1 MVCRVCG
8 NKTLY
13 KAMDFGNQKL
23 TGVFPDNQDSMEKL
37 SSGVI
42 SLVKCDDESNDEF
55 CGLLQIENSFDPDE
69 MYGDTYGY
77 CSSLNPSMVSHLQS
91 KIDKITQNYNL
102 NSGDLVV
109 DIGSNDATSLKHYSA
124 DLRRVGVDPTGAKF
138 KEMYG
143 EEITLIPE
151 FFEKKVLSENGFEKA
166 KVITS
171 FSMFYDL
178 EDPVTFAKDIES
190 SLAEDGV
197 WVFEQSYLPLMLET
211 NSFDTA
217 CHEHVEY
224 YSMKCI
230 NFILNKAN
238 LKVIDHEFNDIN
250 GGSISVTAAKF
261 SSEYPLDSNLKKT
274 LESESLIYGL
284 QKKSTYKDFMSR
296 VDQNG
301 IELKSL
307 LDRLNHAGKKI
318 AGLGASTKGNV
329 LLQYYGIS
337 TNDINVIG
345 EVNSDKFGSF
355 TPGTK
360 IPIISEDKLIEDG
373 FEYFLVLPWHFKN
386 FFLSLEKLK
395 GKKLIFPL
403 PKVHVIQV

>member
-1 MVCRVCG
+1 
-8 NKTLY
+8 
-13 KAMDFGNQKL
+13 
-23 TGVFPDNQDSMEKL
+23 
-37 SSGVI
+37 
-42 SLVKCDDESNDEF
+42 
-55 CGLLQIENSFDPDE
+55 
-69 MYGDTYGY
+69 
-77 CSSLNPSMVSHLQS
+77 
-91 KIDKITQNYNL
+91 
-102 NSGDLVV
+102 
-109 DIGSNDATSLKHYSA
+109 
-124 DLRRVGVDPTGAKF
+124 
-138 KEMYG
+138 
-143 EEITLIPE
+143 
-151 FFEKKVLSENGFEKA
+151 
-166 KVITS
+166 
-171 FSMFYDL
+171 
-178 EDPVTFAKDIES
+178 
-190 SLAEDGV
+190 
-197 WVFEQSYLPLMLET
+197 
-211 NSFDTA
+211 
-217 CHEHVEY
+217 
-224 YSMKCI
+224 
-230 NFILNKAN
+230 
-238 LKVIDHEFNDIN
+238 
-250 GGSISVTAAKF
+250 
-261 SSEYPLDSNLKKT
+261 
-274 LESESLIYGL
+274 
-284 QKKSTYKDFMSR
+284 MSR

>member
-143 EEITLIPE
+143 EKITLIPE

-301 IELKSL
+301 IELKRL

>member
-42 SLVKCDDESNDEF
+42 SLVKCDDELNNEF

-109 DIGSNDATSLKHYSA
+109 DIGSNDATSLKRYSA

-178 EDPVTFAKDIES
+178 EDPVTFAKDVES

-230 NFILNKAN
+230 DFILNKAN

-250 GGSISVTAAKF
+250 GGSISVTAAKL
-261 SSEYPLDSNLKKT
+261 SSEYPLDSNLKET

-337 TNDINVIG
+337 SNDIKVIG

-355 TPGTK
+355 TPGTG

-373 FEYFLVLPWHFKN
+373 FEYFLVLPWHFKD

>member
-138 KEMYG
+138 KEIYR
-143 EEITLIPE
+143 EKITLIPE

-301 IELKSL
+301 IELKRL

>member
-124 DLRRVGVDPTGAKF
+124 DLRRVDPTGAKF

-143 EEITLIPE
+143 EKITLIPE

-301 IELKSL
+301 IELKRL